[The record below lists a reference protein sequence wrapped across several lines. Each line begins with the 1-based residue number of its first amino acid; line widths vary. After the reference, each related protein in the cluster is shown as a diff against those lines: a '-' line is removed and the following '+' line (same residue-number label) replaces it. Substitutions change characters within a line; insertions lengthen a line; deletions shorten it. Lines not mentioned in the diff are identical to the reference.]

1 LNPEEEYT
9 VNIWSKA
16 TLSAAALLIG
26 ASLAH
31 AAADDTIKARQAC
44 MKTQGGFMGVA
55 VPIVKGEKP
64 YDAEAIKAAFGGIDA
79 ACADWANFWGEDT
92 MKGETVETFA
102 KPEIWSDKAGF
113 EKVSG
118 EAYAA
123 GQALR
128 AATDEASFK
137 AAFGAFGAGCKGCH
151 DGFRR
156 PKP

>member
-1 LNPEEEYT
+1 
-9 VNIWSKA
+9 
-16 TLSAAALLIG
+16 
-26 ASLAH
+26 
-31 AAADDTIKARQAC
+31 
-44 MKTQGGFMGVA
+44 MGVA

-79 ACADWANFWGEDT
+79 ACADWANFWTEDS
-92 MKGETVETFA
+92 MKGTSVETYA
-102 KPEIWSDKAGF
+102 KAEIWSDKAGF
-113 EKVSG
+113 EKAG
-118 EAYAA
+118 GAAYAA

-156 PKP
+156 PKE